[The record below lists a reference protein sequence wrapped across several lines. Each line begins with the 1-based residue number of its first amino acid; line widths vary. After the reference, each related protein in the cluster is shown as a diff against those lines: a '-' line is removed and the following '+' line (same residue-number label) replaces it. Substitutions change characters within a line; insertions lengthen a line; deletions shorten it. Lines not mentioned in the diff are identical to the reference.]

1 MRFSRFLLGVAATSA
16 LIAAPAALSVSSAAA
31 QNAAP
36 AAAAKSND
44 SATFDETLFDVPD
57 GEDARF
63 YQDRLNAL
71 QTAFQQ
77 YYQATGGDQTKIEA
91 LVPKLQA
98 AAKTIFKN
106 LVDAKDVPAAEA
118 LQYFQSYAASFAQ
131 EGDLDGLNAL
141 LAAEQAKTPVDDE
154 RVQFLNYIIV
164 SVRLD
169 KALEANDEAAIAQI
183 GAEIITKANE
193 DDAWAQNAPGLL
205 SGVAR
210 MNPKV
215 GSKLLDDLCASFSA
229 SDDEKRKQIAD
240 ALSGRLRFLHLVGN
254 EMKVEGLYLDGSE
267 IDWKSYR
274 GKVVLVDFWAT
285 WCGPCVG
292 EIPNMTKMYQ
302 KYNAAGFEILGYSLD
317 QDLDA
322 LHKFE
327 ETRKLPW
334 KTASQKLSLASKTK
348 KYVDLSQYYGIT
360 GIPTMILVGKDGKVL
375 SVNAR
380 GAELER
386 LLKAQFP
393 EVK

>member
-1 MRFSRFLLGVAATSA
+1 MRFFRFILSAA
-16 LIAAPAALSVSSAAA
+16 LVAAPAALSVSSAAA
-31 QNAAP
+31 QDAAP
-36 AAAAKSND
+36 APAAVAKSGAP
-44 SATFDETLFDVPD
+44 ATFDETLFNVPD
-57 GEDARF
+57 GKDAKF
-63 YQDRLNAL
+63 YQERLNAL
-71 QTAFQQ
+71 QEAFQK
-77 YYQATGGDQTKIEA
+77 YYQATGGDQAKIGA
-91 LVPKLQA
+91 LIPKLQV

-106 LVDAKDVPAAEA
+106 LVDAQDVPEAERF
-118 LQYFQSYAASFAQ
+118 QYFQSYAASFAQ

-141 LAAEQAKTPVDDE
+141 LAKEQAKKPVDAE
-154 RVQFLNYIIV
+154 RVKFLDYIIV

-169 KALEANDEAAIAQI
+169 KALEANDEAGLAKI
-183 GAEIITKANE
+183 GAEIIAKANADE
-193 DDAWAQNAPGLL
+193 TWTQNAPALL

-215 GSKLLDDLCASFSA
+215 GTKLLNDLCASFAA
-229 SDDEKRKQIAD
+229 SKDANRRQIA
-240 ALSGRLRFLHLVGN
+240 ASLAGQLRFLNLVGN
-254 EMKVEGLYLDGSE
+254 EMKVEGLYLDGTE

-274 GKVVLVDFWAT
+274 GKVVLIDFWAT

-292 EIPNMTKMYQ
+292 EIPNMTRMYE

-327 ETRKLPW
+327 EDRKLPW
-334 KTASQKLSLASKTK
+334 KTASQKLSLDYKAK
-348 KYVDLSQYYGIT
+348 KFIDLSQYYGIT

-380 GAELER
+380 GPELER

-393 EVK
+393 NVK